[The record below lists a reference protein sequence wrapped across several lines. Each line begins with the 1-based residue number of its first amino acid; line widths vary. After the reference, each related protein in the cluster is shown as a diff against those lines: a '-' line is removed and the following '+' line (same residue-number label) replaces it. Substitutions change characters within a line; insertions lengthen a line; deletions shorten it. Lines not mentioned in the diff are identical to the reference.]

1 MPETNKSILI
11 IDDDVTVR
19 KLIQHHLKKNG
30 FVTQVAEGSV
40 EGYKILNET
49 PVDLVLCDVT
59 MQGMNGFDFCR
70 KVREENKFKTLPFV
84 FVTAKSSIED
94 KSNALDAG
102 GDDIITKPF
111 DIDVLILKVR
121 ALIRKADIFKTYGG
135 AEKKDVQD
143 AFALQKT
150 KILLVDD
157 DNKLLKLFQYNLNK
171 EGFECTAVSGAEE
184 GFKTA

>member
-59 MQGMNGFDFCR
+59 MD
-70 KVREENKFKTLPFV
+70 
-84 FVTAKSSIED
+84 
-94 KSNALDAG
+94 
-102 GDDIITKPF
+102 
-111 DIDVLILKVR
+111 LI
-121 ALIRKADIFKTYGG
+121 F
-135 AEKKDVQD
+135 AER
-143 AFALQKT
+143 
-150 KILLVDD
+150 
-157 DNKLLKLFQYNLNK
+157 
-171 EGFECTAVSGAEE
+171 
-184 GFKTA
+184 